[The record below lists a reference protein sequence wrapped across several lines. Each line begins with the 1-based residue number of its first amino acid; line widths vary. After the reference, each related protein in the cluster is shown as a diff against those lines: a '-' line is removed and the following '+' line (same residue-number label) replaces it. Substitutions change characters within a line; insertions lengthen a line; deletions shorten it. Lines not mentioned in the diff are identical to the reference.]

1 MIIVKSRTGNRSWG
15 VYHASVGNS
24 GALYLDLTNATNVAS
39 FHWNNISPTSN
50 TFSLG
55 IGSVTNSA
63 EPYIAY
69 LWSEIP
75 GFSKFGSYTGNGSD
89 DGPFVYTGFR
99 PRYVMIKGAT
109 AIANWTTWDT
119 ARDPFNTGTNDNTLF
134 PNASSS
140 EEVSSIYEAWD
151 ILSNGFKLRALG
163 SRNNVSGVTY
173 IYAAFAEAPFK
184 YANAR

>member
-39 FHWNNISPTSN
+39 FHWNNTSPTSS

-55 IGSVTNSA
+55 VGTVTNSA

-69 LWSEIP
+69 LWSEVP
-75 GFSKFGSYTGNGSD
+75 GFSKFGSYTGNGSAT

-99 PRYVMIKGAT
+99 PAYILVKQV
-109 AIANWTTWDT
+109 DT
-119 ARDPFNTGTNDNTLF
+119 ANGWGIFDSKRISSNPVINPLQSNT
-134 PNASSS
+134 ASTELSG
-140 EEVSSIYEAWD
+140 YD
-151 ILSNGFKLRALG
+151 FDFTSNGFKLKHLAG
-163 SRNNVSGVTY
+163 YNVSG
-173 IYAAFAEAPFK
+173 
-184 YANAR
+184 